1 MAVESSVASTASSGK
16 DALRTAGIQFVGVT
30 VTYPDGT
37 VAVNEL
43 DLNIQQGELV
53 VLVGP
58 SGCGKS
64 TALRAL
70 AGLQD
75 VSGGRVMIGP
85 RDVTE
90 LDPQDRDIAMV
101 FQNYALYPHK
111 TVYEN
116 LAYPLRV
123 RSASKAEIEDKVQRT
138 AKLLALT
145 PFLHRKPRALSGGQR
160 QRVAMG
166 RALVRD
172 PVAFLMDEP
181 LSNLDAALRVEMRTE
196 ILALHHQ
203 LGVTTVYVTH
213 DQVEAMTMGD
223 RVAVMRGGQLQQ
235 FDSPQ
240 ALYEQPRNV
249 FVASFVGSPS
259 INLTLAQ
266 VMPDRTGLYAGGH
279 EIRVAPGRRNDIA
292 NLAAGAPII
301 VGIRPEAFAHRADP
315 EHDVSISVVPSLV
328 EFLGS
333 ELFVRFS
340 LGGPEVGS
348 PTLLED
354 GGTLPH
360 VDGTCIGKPFVAR
373 LNTRSRCVAGTPAT
387 LWFSSN
393 EILLFDAHSG
403 AAIAPTVSNE

>member
-1 MAVESSVASTASSGK
+1 MAIESSPATALPRQ
-16 DALRTAGIQFVGVT
+16 DAARTAGIEFEGVS

-37 VAVNEL
+37 VAVR
-43 DLNIQQGELV
+43 DLNLNIRKGELV

-75 VSGGRVMIGP
+75 ISGGRVMIGT
-85 RDVTE
+85 RDVTD

-123 RSASKAEIEDKVQRT
+123 RNVGKAAMDDQVQRT
-138 AKLLALT
+138 ANLLALT
-145 PFLHRKPRALSGGQR
+145 PLLHRKPRALSGGQR

-223 RVAVMRGGQLQQ
+223 RVAVIRAGMLQQ

-240 ALYEQPRNV
+240 TLYERPRNV
-249 FVASFVGSPS
+249 FVASFVGSPA
-259 INLTLAQ
+259 INLVMAR
-266 VMPDRTGLYAGGH
+266 VMPDRGGFVAAGH
-279 EIRVAPGRRNDIA
+279 EIRLPASRLGDLSQLAPGA
-292 NLAAGAPII
+292 EAI
-301 VGIRPEAFAHRADP
+301 VGIRPEAFGHRQDP
-315 EHDVSISVVPSLV
+315 EHDVPISVLPSLV

-340 LGGPEVGS
+340 VGGPEAGS
-348 PTLLED
+348 PALVAPEDTLVQVD
-354 GGTLPH
+354 DTL
-360 VDGTCIGKPFVAR
+360 IGKPFVAR
-373 LNTRSRCVAGTPAT
+373 LDTRSRCTTGVQST

-393 EILLFDAHSG
+393 DILLFDAQTG
-403 AAIAPTVSNE
+403 AAISSAPLGT